1 MMYENMNKKARTYLG
16 WNLFKSLASKFSIDI
31 YKFDLV
37 YDLAESKFSYFEL
50 PIIDK
55 RNVLRPMNL
64 FYGSNSKII
73 KDMR

>member
-1 MMYENMNKKARTYLG
+1 MNNKARTYLG

-37 YDLAESKFSYFEL
+37 YELEESKFSYFEL
-50 PIIDK
+50 PIIDERK
-55 RNVLRPMNL
+55 VLKPTNL
-64 FYGSNSKII
+64 FCGSNSKTI